1 MLELDCG
8 AVFSLTPGA
17 ATLFQRGNI
26 LCKKSPP
33 VMCRAHSCWNLLCV
47 CFVTWFLFNKTQQSG
62 CWIPAASLIWKGMPQ
77 LQHSDTAVGS
87 WLNQLQKDHLGN
99 WSTFI
104 PPGLKANRCVLAV
117 QNSSPH
123 GARTICYFRTDLR
136 QSEASPLRGSHVK
149 SKATHL
155 QHGEVR
161 GKKPTHVKGTQ
172 KEWSLTVPLTDA
184 EQLLSAQGSST
195 RMAKIRNPFKDG
207 KQMEMHFDFWLISAT
222 PHYLRIKLL

>member
-1 MLELDCG
+1 MAKPAAERPFGKLKHLYSTRTKSKPMCTCSTELFPTWCQNYM
-8 AVFSLTPGA
+8 
-17 ATLFQRGNI
+17 LFQNR
-26 LCKKSPP
+26 LKT
-33 VMCRAHSCWNLLCV
+33 
-47 CFVTWFLFNKTQQSG
+47 VT
-62 CWIPAASLIWKGMPQ
+62 
-77 LQHSDTAVGS
+77 
-87 WLNQLQKDHLGN
+87 
-99 WSTFI
+99 
-104 PPGLKANRCVLAV
+104 
-117 QNSSPH
+117 
-123 GARTICYFRTDLR
+123 
-136 QSEASPLRGSHVK
+136 EASPLRGSHVK